1 MIEQL
6 PLLDKRW
13 SKRVQTFV
21 VPSVTVDPTA
31 YTIAPISTHD
41 AREFVTTHH
50 YSGTFPASRCNVGL
64 LRDSRLVGVATFS
77 HPMNDAVLKKHL
89 GHTTDAITERSR
101 PGLARANHAALYA

>member
-31 YTIAPISTHD
+31 YTTAPISTHD

-50 YSGTFPASRCNVGL
+50 YAGYVWKSVAVPE
-64 LRDSRLVGVATFS
+64 RLST
-77 HPMNDAVLKKHL
+77 
-89 GHTTDAITERSR
+89 
-101 PGLARANHAALYA
+101 